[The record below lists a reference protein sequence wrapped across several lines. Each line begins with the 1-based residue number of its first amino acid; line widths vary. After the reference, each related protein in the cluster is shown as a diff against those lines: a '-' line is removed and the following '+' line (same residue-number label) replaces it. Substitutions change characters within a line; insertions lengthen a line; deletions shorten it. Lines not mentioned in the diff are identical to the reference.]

1 MQYSDTSTHF
11 PAFECNVTDAESIE
25 HHQMCGRI
33 HILIKAYS
41 LSHTNFGDA
50 EGRNPSVA
58 SSRIIVYEYR
68 RREIVVQHDIP

>member
-1 MQYSDTSTHF
+1 MQYSDTSAHF

-50 EGRNPSVA
+50 K
-58 SSRIIVYEYR
+58 
-68 RREIVVQHDIP
+68 REES